1 MPVTYKFNEEQ
12 IEELKSAQKR
22 NKDKNVE
29 KRLNALLLR
38 AEGKSRKEVA
48 YITGYKY
55 TYITQLTTKYMQKG
69 LKAITDNHYKG
80 NCRNMTYEQEET
92 LLEKFKKS
100 SENGQIVETSEIKEA
115 YDKAIGHKTGR
126 SQIYY
131 IPVYIAKR
139 IVIISE
145 GLLQFMIYIY
155 SNKVLSS
162 HTAYVKV

>member
-80 NCRNMTYEQEET
+80 NCRNMTY
-92 LLEKFKKS
+92 
-100 SENGQIVETSEIKEA
+100 
-115 YDKAIGHKTGR
+115 
-126 SQIYY
+126 
-131 IPVYIAKR
+131 
-139 IVIISE
+139 
-145 GLLQFMIYIY
+145 
-155 SNKVLSS
+155 
-162 HTAYVKV
+162 

>member
-55 TYITQLTTKYMQKG
+55 THITQLTTKYMQKG

-131 IPVYIAKR
+131 MLHR
-139 IVIISE
+139 H
-145 GLLQFMIYIY
+145 GWR
-155 SNKVLSS
+155 KVMPRSKHPKKADEEAIKASKKLNLN
-162 HTAYVKV
+162 